1 MSAARRL
8 LLEGLSDAV
17 GFVGGALAGYGVSLL
32 LGMDVFAEGYGTATL
47 LSADCRASGGMSSA
61 SSSLSQS
68 ISSEVEGF
76 FFSPGMLRMS

>member
-32 LGMDVFAEGYGTATL
+32 LGMDVFAEGYGTASIAGIAL
-47 LSADCRASGGMSSA
+47 VGLGGGLGLHLARRWRAGRKAGA
-61 SSSLSQS
+61 
-68 ISSEVEGF
+68 
-76 FFSPGMLRMS
+76 

>member
-32 LGMDVFAEGYGTATL
+32 LGMDVFAEGYGTASIAGIAL
-47 LSADCRASGGMSSA
+47 VGLGVGLGLHLARRWRAGRKAGA
-61 SSSLSQS
+61 
-68 ISSEVEGF
+68 
-76 FFSPGMLRMS
+76 

>member
-32 LGMDVFAEGYGTATL
+32 LGMDVFAEGYGTASIAGIAL
-47 LSADCRASGGMSSA
+47 VGLGGGLGLHLARRWRAARLAARRES
-61 SSSLSQS
+61 
-68 ISSEVEGF
+68 
-76 FFSPGMLRMS
+76 

>member
-32 LGMDVFAEGYGTATL
+32 LGMDVFAEGYGTASITGIL
-47 LSADCRASGGMSSA
+47 LVGLGCGLGRHLARRARAAFTTNDKES
-61 SSSLSQS
+61 
-68 ISSEVEGF
+68 
-76 FFSPGMLRMS
+76 